1 MQEAGNTMYD
11 LIEQIRYDH
20 INISKILFIMERE
33 IYGIDSE
40 VGPDY
45 GLLADCMRYMV
56 EYTDL
61 VHHPKE
67 DAVIRCISKKTTGFK
82 KLTDEIK
89 FQHESI
95 RKLSNDFYEL
105 VKKAEFEDFV
115 DSKQISEMGLRYIY
129 LQRKYIDLEESSL
142 LREVRKLL
150 LNEDYIQ
157 INRQYENY
165 RDPQL
170 SDNFETEYSSLY
182 NSLTC
187 SMVAGTDRH

>member
-1 MQEAGNTMYD
+1 MNAFYD
-11 LIEQIRYDH
+11 LVEQIKYDH
-20 INISKILFIMERE
+20 ISISRILFIMERE
-33 IYGIDSE
+33 LYQINGGAD
-40 VGPDY
+40 PDY

-67 DAVIRCISKKTTGFK
+67 DAVIDCISKKTAGFK

-95 RKLSNDFYEL
+95 GKLSNIFYDS
-105 VKKAEFEDFV
+105 VKNAKLEKSADTK
-115 DSKQISEMGLRYIY
+115 DISETGLRYIY
-129 LQRKYIDLEESSL
+129 LQRKHIDLEEGRFL
-142 LREVRKLL
+142 KDVRKFL
-150 LNEDYIQ
+150 LNDDYVK

-170 SDNFETEYSSLY
+170 SDDFETEYSYLY
-182 NSLTC
+182 KTLIGNE
-187 SMVAGTDRH
+187 

>member
-1 MQEAGNTMYD
+1 MYD
-11 LIEQIRYDH
+11 LVEQIRYDH
-20 INISKILFIMERE
+20 ISISRILFIMERE
-33 IYGIDSE
+33 IYRIDSE
-40 VGPDY
+40 VDPDY
-45 GLLADCMRYMV
+45 GLLTDCMRYMV

-95 RKLSNDFYEL
+95 GKLSNDFYEL
-105 VKKAEFEDFV
+105 VKNVELEDFV

-129 LQRKYIDLEESSL
+129 LQRKHIDLEESSL

-170 SDNFETEYSSLY
+170 SDNFETEYSALY
-182 NSLTC
+182 NSLAC
-187 SMVAGTDRH
+187 SLVVRPITTAPGR

>member
-1 MQEAGNTMYD
+1 MCD
-11 LIEQIRYDH
+11 LVEQIRYDH
-20 INISKILFIMERE
+20 ISISRILFIMERE
-33 IYGIDSE
+33 IHRIDSE
-40 VGPDY
+40 VDPNY
-45 GLLADCMRYMV
+45 GLLTDCMRYMV

-95 RKLSNDFYEL
+95 GKLSNDLYEL
-105 VKKAEFEDFV
+105 VKNVELEDFV

-129 LQRKYIDLEESSL
+129 LQRKHIDLEESSL

-170 SDNFETEYSSLY
+170 SDNFETEYSALY
-182 NSLTC
+182 NSLAC
-187 SMVAGTDRH
+187 SLVVRPITTAPGR